1 MGKHDRNEKIEKTE
15 NIENLENKD
24 NMVKRTNT
32 LRVEKI
38 EKRTSYILLKIIIVA
53 IFLALVIGVLYLAS
67 HNYIRDD
74 ITDKTNLII
83 NNSNV
88 TTSLKKDVYVQ
99 DGIVYLSQADIDNFF
114 DHSITYDEKYDQM
127 ITCSEKKVAALPI
140 GKNHIQINSSNVTIK
155 EGVIQKDDIYYLP
168 ISELGDVYNIQTTYL
183 AENNVVTIDSLDRDC
198 SIATIAKN
206 SSIKYKPTVF
216 SRTVAKVEQGES
228 VTIANRSEY
237 PVPDGWTRVR
247 TQNGTLGYIQTNK
260 MGTINQIRETI
271 ETEPKIEGTV
281 SLVWEYFSQYYTAP
295 DRKGTTIEGVNV
307 VAPAFFRLEQAG
319 KGNILTNVG
328 EDGKDYI
335 AWAHKQNYQ
344 VWPML
349 SNESLNDTTSEILR
363 DYKLRESLINQIV
376 KYIVQYDLDGI
387 NIDFENMYEA
397 DKDYFSR
404 FLIELEPRLNEIG
417 AVLSVDV
424 TAPDGAPNWSMC
436 YDRYTI
442 GKVADF
448 IIFMGY
454 DQYGV
459 SSTEAGTTAGCDWV
473 EANIT
478 KFLGQEGV
486 PAEKL
491 ILGMPFYTRFWEEKN
506 GKIISKD
513 TVNMKKI
520 DNVIPSNVEKK
531 WDENLK
537 QYYVEYKENGVTC
550 KMWIEDETSFKAK
563 LDLVTEYKLAGA
575 AYWTKDM
582 EKDSIWGII
591 AETLGT

>member
-1 MGKHDRNEKIEKTE
+1 MGKHDKNEKIE
-15 NIENLENKD
+15 NIENATKTKNVGK
-24 NMVKRTNT
+24 K
-32 LRVEKI
+32 
-38 EKRTSYILLKIIIVA
+38 EKRKFKFVFKIAIVIVFLALIVA
-53 IFLALVIGVLYLAS
+53 ILYLAS

-74 ITDKTNLII
+74 ITDKINLII
-83 NNSNV
+83 NNGNV
-88 TTSLKKDVYVQ
+88 TTSLKKDIYVQ
-99 DGIVYLSQADIDNFF
+99 DGIIYLSQADIDNFF
-114 DHSITYDEKYDQM
+114 DHSVIYDEKYDQI
-127 ITCSEKKVAALPI
+127 ITCSEKKVAVLPI
-140 GKNHIQINSSNVTIK
+140 GKNQIQVNSSNTTIK
-155 EGVIQKDDIYYLP
+155 GGAIQKEGTYYLP

-183 AENNVVTIDSLDRDC
+183 AQNNVVTINSLDREC

-206 SSIKYKPTVF
+206 SSIKYKPTFF
-216 SRTVAKVEQGES
+216 SRTVAKVEEGES

-237 PVPDGWTRVR
+237 PVPEGWTRVR
-247 TQNGTLGYIQTNK
+247 TEDGILGYIQTNK
-260 MGTINQIRETI
+260 MGAINQIRETI
-271 ETEPKIEGTV
+271 EMKPKIKGTV
-281 SLVWEYFSQYYTAP
+281 SLAWDYFSQYYTAP
-295 DRKGTTIEGVNV
+295 DRNGTTIEGINV
-307 VAPAFFRLEQAG
+307 VSPTFFRLEQAG
-319 KGNILTNVG
+319 KGNILANVG
-328 EDGKDYI
+328 EEGESYVS
-335 AWAHKQNYQ
+335 WAHKQNYQ

-376 KYIVQYDLDGI
+376 QYIIKYDLDGI

-454 DQYGV
+454 DQYGI

-491 ILGMPFYTRFWEEKN
+491 ILGMPFYTRFWEEKD
-506 GKIISKD
+506 GKLISKD
-513 TVNMKKI
+513 TVNMNKI
-520 DNVIPSNVEKK
+520 DNVIPNNVEKQ

-537 QYYVEYKENGVTC
+537 QYYIEYKENDVTC

-563 LDLVTEYKLAGA
+563 LNLVTEYHLAGA
-575 AYWTKDM
+575 AYWTKGM
-582 EKDSIWGII
+582 EKDSIWKVVS
-591 AETLGT
+591 ETLGI

>member
-1 MGKHDRNEKIEKTE
+1 MGKHDKSEKIEKAE
-15 NIENLENKD
+15 NIDLENKD
-24 NMVKRTNT
+24 NLVNRTKKEGET
-32 LRVEKI
+32 
-38 EKRTSYILLKIIIVA
+38 EKRKSKIVLKIIIVA

-67 HNYIRDD
+67 NNYIRDD
-74 ITDKTNLII
+74 ITNRINLII
-83 NNSNV
+83 NNGNV
-88 TTSLKKDVYVQ
+88 TTSLQKDVYVQ
-99 DGIVYLSQADIDNFF
+99 DGIVYLSQPDIDNFF
-114 DHSITYDEKYDQM
+114 DHSVTYDENYDQI
-127 ITCSEKKVAALPI
+127 ITCSEKKVAVLPI
-140 GKNHIQINSSNVTIK
+140 GKNQIQVNSSNVTIK
-155 EGVIQKDDIYYLP
+155 GGAIQKDDTYYIP

-183 AENNVVTIDSLDRDC
+183 AENNVVTIDSLDREC

-281 SLVWEYFSQYYTAP
+281 SLVWDYFSQYYTAP
-295 DRKGTTIEGVNV
+295 DRSGTTIEGVNV
-307 VAPAFFRLEQAG
+307 VSPTFFRLEQAG
-319 KGNILTNVG
+319 KGNVLTNVG
-328 EDGKDYI
+328 EDGENYI
-335 AWAHKQNYQ
+335 AWAHEQNYQ

-376 KYIVQYDLDGI
+376 QYIVQYDLDGI

-424 TAPDGAPNWSMC
+424 TAPDGAPNWSLC

-442 GKVADF
+442 GRVADF

-473 EANIT
+473 EVNIT

-491 ILGMPFYTRFWEEKN
+491 ILGMPFYTRFWEEQN
-506 GKIISKD
+506 GELISKD
-513 TVNMKKI
+513 TVNMNRI
-520 DNVIPSNVEKK
+520 DNLLPSNVEKK

-537 QYYVEYKENGVTC
+537 QYYVEYEDNGVTC

-563 LDLVTEYKLAGA
+563 LDLVKEYNLAGA
-575 AYWTKDM
+575 AYWTKGM
-582 EKDSIWGII
+582 EKDSIWEIV

>member
-1 MGKHDRNEKIEKTE
+1 MGKHDKNEKIE
-15 NIENLENKD
+15 NIENATKTKNVGK
-24 NMVKRTNT
+24 K
-32 LRVEKI
+32 
-38 EKRTSYILLKIIIVA
+38 EKRKFKFVFKIAIVIVFLALIVA
-53 IFLALVIGVLYLAS
+53 ILYLAS

-74 ITDKTNLII
+74 ITDKINLII
-83 NNSNV
+83 NNGNV
-88 TTSLKKDVYVQ
+88 TTSLKKDIYVQ
-99 DGIVYLSQADIDNFF
+99 DGIIYLSQADIDNFF
-114 DHSITYDEKYDQM
+114 DHSVIYDEKYDQI
-127 ITCSEKKVAALPI
+127 ITCSEKKVAVLPI
-140 GKNHIQINSSNVTIK
+140 GKNQIQVNSSNTTIK
-155 EGVIQKDDIYYLP
+155 GGAIQKEGTYYLP

-183 AENNVVTIDSLDRDC
+183 AQNNVVTINSLDREC

-206 SSIKYKPTVF
+206 SSIKYKPTFF
-216 SRTVAKVEQGES
+216 SRTVAKVEEGES

-237 PVPDGWTRVR
+237 PVPEGWTRVR
-247 TQNGTLGYIQTNK
+247 TEDGILGYIQTNK
-260 MGTINQIRETI
+260 MGAINQIRETI
-271 ETEPKIEGTV
+271 EMKPKIKGTV
-281 SLVWEYFSQYYTAP
+281 SLVWDYFSQYYTAP
-295 DRKGTTIEGVNV
+295 DRNGTTIEGINV
-307 VAPAFFRLEQAG
+307 VSPTFFRLEQAG
-319 KGNILTNVG
+319 KGNILANVG
-328 EDGKDYI
+328 EEGESYVS
-335 AWAHKQNYQ
+335 WAHKQNYQ

-376 KYIVQYDLDGI
+376 QYIIKYDLDGI

-454 DQYGV
+454 DQYGI
-459 SSTEAGTTAGCDWV
+459 SSTEAGTTAGCYWV

-491 ILGMPFYTRFWEEKN
+491 ILGMPFYTRFWEEKD
-506 GKIISKD
+506 GKLISKD
-513 TVNMKKI
+513 TVNMNKI
-520 DNVIPSNVEKK
+520 DNVIPNNVEKQ

-537 QYYVEYKENGVTC
+537 QYYIEYKENDVTC

-563 LDLVTEYKLAGA
+563 LNLVTEYHLAGA
-575 AYWTKDM
+575 AYWTKGM
-582 EKDSIWGII
+582 EKDSIWKVVS
-591 AETLGT
+591 ETLGI

>member
-1 MGKHDRNEKIEKTE
+1 MGKHDKNEKIENIE
-15 NIENLENKD
+15 NIENATKTKNVGK
-24 NMVKRTNT
+24 K
-32 LRVEKI
+32 
-38 EKRTSYILLKIIIVA
+38 EKRKFKFVFKIAIVIVFLALIVA
-53 IFLALVIGVLYLAS
+53 ILYLAS

-74 ITDKTNLII
+74 ITDKINLII
-83 NNSNV
+83 NNGNV
-88 TTSLKKDVYVQ
+88 TTSLKKDIYVQ
-99 DGIVYLSQADIDNFF
+99 DGIIYLSQADIDNFF
-114 DHSITYDEKYDQM
+114 DHSVIYDEKYDQI
-127 ITCSEKKVAALPI
+127 ITCSEKKVAVLPI
-140 GKNHIQINSSNVTIK
+140 GKNQIQVNSSNTTIK
-155 EGVIQKDDIYYLP
+155 GGAIQKEGTYYLP

-183 AENNVVTIDSLDRDC
+183 AQNNVVTINSLDREC

-206 SSIKYKPTVF
+206 SSIKYKPTFF
-216 SRTVAKVEQGES
+216 SRTVAKVEEGES

-237 PVPDGWTRVR
+237 PVPEGWTRVR
-247 TQNGTLGYIQTNK
+247 TEDGILGYIQTNK
-260 MGTINQIRETI
+260 MGAINQIRETI
-271 ETEPKIEGTV
+271 EMKPKIKGTV
-281 SLVWEYFSQYYTAP
+281 SLVWDYFSQYYTAP
-295 DRKGTTIEGVNV
+295 DRNGTTIEGINV
-307 VAPAFFRLEQAG
+307 VSPTFFRLEQAG
-319 KGNILTNVG
+319 KGNILANVG
-328 EDGKDYI
+328 EEGESYVS
-335 AWAHKQNYQ
+335 WAHKQNYQ

-376 KYIVQYDLDGI
+376 QYIIKYDLDGI

-454 DQYGV
+454 DQYGI

-491 ILGMPFYTRFWEEKN
+491 ILGMPFYTRFWEEKD
-506 GKIISKD
+506 GKLISKD
-513 TVNMKKI
+513 TVNMNKI
-520 DNVIPSNVEKK
+520 DNVIPNNVEKQ

-537 QYYVEYKENGVTC
+537 QYYIEYKENDVTC

-563 LDLVTEYKLAGA
+563 LNLVTEYHLAGA
-575 AYWTKDM
+575 AYWTKGM
-582 EKDSIWGII
+582 EKDSIWKVVS
-591 AETLGT
+591 ETLGI